1 MILNGSVSNSNG
13 NIPSN
18 NINPDNIN
26 DYMYDMIF
34 IKTKKAVNTNIQ
46 KNKKLLQ
53 KYNSND
59 SNINNNS
66 DNNLAKSHYSP
77 NMESIESRNVN
88 NIINNDSN

>member
-1 MILNGSVSNSNG
+1 MILNETISNSNCD
-13 NIPSN
+13 IPSN
-18 NINPDNIN
+18 NINSDNIN

-34 IKTKKAVNTNIQ
+34 IKSKKAINTNIQ

-59 SNINNNS
+59 SNMNNNS
-66 DNNLAKSHYSP
+66 DNNLAKSNYSP
-77 NMESIESRNVN
+77 DIESSESRNVN